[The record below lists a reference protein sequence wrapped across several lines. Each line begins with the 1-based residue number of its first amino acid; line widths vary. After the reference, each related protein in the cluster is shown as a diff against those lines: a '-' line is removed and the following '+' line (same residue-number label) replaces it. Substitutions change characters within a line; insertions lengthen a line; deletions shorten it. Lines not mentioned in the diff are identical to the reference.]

1 MVTPFS
7 SAALMIFLVRASGIP
22 SAMMAMVR
30 IWNANGD
37 AELRLHLEEPPRVAV
52 LLTCGCC
59 MVSMVL
65 SKAER
70 KDAKLMSTS
79 TSGCFFMASLMF
91 L

>member
-1 MVTPFS
+1 MKDLLQMVQTD
-7 SAALMIFLVRASGIP
+7 RAF
-22 SAMMAMVR
+22 
-30 IWNANGD
+30 
-37 AELRLHLEEPPRVAV
+37 
-52 LLTCGCC
+52 TCGYC
-59 MVSMVL
+59 MVSIVL